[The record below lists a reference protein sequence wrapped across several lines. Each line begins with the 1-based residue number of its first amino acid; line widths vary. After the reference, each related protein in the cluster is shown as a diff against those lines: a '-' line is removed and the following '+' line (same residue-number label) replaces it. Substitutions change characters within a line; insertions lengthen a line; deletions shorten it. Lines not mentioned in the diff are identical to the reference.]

1 MGWSTSLIVL
11 ALAKEA
17 EFLSLTFEPSSPP
30 VLTCA
35 PRNTLSLPC
44 KPSERLSVE
53 PAHESD
59 TPGQLRQ
66 CICHNSLELMT
77 TDAPKRNTAYDLE
90 GFESRRGACMCT
102 GQACAT
108 SCGAHYRPVC
118 IRWTREPSAEHCAF
132 QCRTHASCEAFELI
146 EQANETWCTLERGP
160 VVYVPAPCSNLITS
174 LHTRVCAKAF
184 RFDWPA
190 LDRSTNDRTTSC
202 RWATTHRI
210 ERSAAPSKQL
220 PAAILPAAI
229 RLPHRRKHCP
239 APCPLPALQPCR
251 WLQERRPP
259 HRRVLR
265 RRLLSRHPTCLSSG
279 CPLSKPRS
287 RPLISPSASL
297 YQRRSSHAPPRLAT
311 RWGAHQDLQ
320 PMTPRARRFRCGRTS
335 ASRSA

>member
-1 MGWSTSLIVL
+1 MYRSSSTVGIVYGARPPSSALWYTVLVRYSYNHNAGETRRPSRWAGRFPRLFWHPILTTDMGWSTSLIVL

-44 KPSERLSVE
+44 RPSERLSVE

-160 VVYVPAPCSNLITS
+160 VVYVPAPCSNLMTS
-174 LHTRVCAKAF
+174 LHTRVCAKTVTK
-184 RFDWPA
+184 PSA
-190 LDRSTNDRTTSC
+190 LIGPHSIAQRTTG
-202 RWATTHRI
+202 RLR
-210 ERSAAPSKQL
+210 AAG
-220 PAAILPAAI
+220 
-229 RLPHRRKHCP
+229 
-239 APCPLPALQPCR
+239 
-251 WLQERRPP
+251 RPP
-259 HRRVLR
+259 
-265 RRLLSRHPTCLSSG
+265 T
-279 CPLSKPRS
+279 
-287 RPLISPSASL
+287 A
-297 YQRRSSHAPPRLAT
+297 
-311 RWGAHQDLQ
+311 
-320 PMTPRARRFRCGRTS
+320 
-335 ASRSA
+335 